1 MNKFVIQVIV
11 YIFSFVLSLYG
22 LSALDFSRFLKKNRV
37 SEGQVLYFLLAFG
50 LAYLVGSMFMSLIYY
65 FSMW

>member
-11 YIFSFVLSLYG
+11 YGFSFILCLYG
-22 LSALDFSRFLKKNRV
+22 LSAFDFSRFIKKNKV
-37 SEGQVLYFLLAFG
+37 SEGQLLYFLIAFA

-65 FSMW
+65 FSI